1 MSRLLWEI
9 VNIMSSE
16 QNHESFRENA
26 VYCIFNMWL
35 NTREIRS
42 ISALFGL
49 PARLITERMHM
60 TAHSNI
66 FLEYSSSVFTW
77 VHDMYCVFVSNG
89 KSLNSGAWVY
99 AYLHCLYMFENP
111 SNFFFI
117 LDLCAVVKKKNWSK
131 HCGCKTSEDKYIY
144 PTTVSF
150 KHFNLK
156 STWIIL
162 EGGLM

>member
-16 QNHESFRENA
+16 QNHESLRENA
-26 VYCIFNMWL
+26 VHCIFNIWL

-49 PARLITERMHM
+49 PGRLITERMHM

-77 VHDMYCVFVSNG
+77 VRDMNCVFVSNG
-89 KSLNSGAWVY
+89 RSLNSGAWVY
-99 AYLHCLYMFENP
+99 ADLH
-111 SNFFFI
+111 FI
-117 LDLCAVVKKKNWSK
+117 KSFIHVWESIKLIFIWSK
-131 HCGCKTSEDKYIY
+131 YY
-144 PTTVSF
+144 WTTGMACSPSF
-150 KHFNLK
+150 LLWGIGRNLNGPGPK
-156 STWIIL
+156 
-162 EGGLM
+162 EYN

>member
-117 LDLCAVVKKKNWSK
+117 LDLCAVVKKKTDRNIAVVK
-131 HCGCKTSEDKYIY
+131 LVRINIYILLQSVLN
-144 PTTVSF
+144 TLIWKV
-150 KHFNLK
+150 L
-156 STWIIL
+156 
-162 EGGLM
+162 G